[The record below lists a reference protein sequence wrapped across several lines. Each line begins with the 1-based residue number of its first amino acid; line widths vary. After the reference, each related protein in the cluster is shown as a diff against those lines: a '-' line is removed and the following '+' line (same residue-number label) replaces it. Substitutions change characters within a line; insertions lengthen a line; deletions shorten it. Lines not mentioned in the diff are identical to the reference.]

1 MKIFGQLVRVIR
13 AARKYRN
20 ERITNGLSKERDEY
34 FKIYVAE
41 RSILMDMIG
50 EIAFGGEAF

>member
-50 EIAFGGEAF
+50 EIAFRD